1 VSAPEFELTASARL
15 RPLTEADADE
25 LYELIDSNRAYLAR
39 WMPWAE
45 AQTRSGALEFI
56 RTTRE
61 QATTDGSF
69 QVALAVDGRIAGVLG
84 YHSLDRENRRVSIG
98 YWIAEAD
105 QGRGLMTRA
114 VAALI
119 EYAFD
124 VWGLHRVEIR
134 SAVENE
140 RSRALCERLGLVQ
153 EGVLRQAE
161 AFTDRYHDLVVYS
174 VLAPEW
180 AQRRE
185 R

>member
-1 VSAPEFELTASARL
+1 MTAPGFELTASARL

-25 LYELIDSNRAYLAR
+25 LYELIDVNRAYLAP

-45 AQTRSGALEFI
+45 AQTRAGAVEFI
-56 RTTRE
+56 RTTSE
-61 QATTDGSF
+61 QAASDQGF
-69 QVALAVDGRIAGVLG
+69 QLALVVDGRIAGVLG
-84 YHSLDRENRRVSIG
+84 YHALDRENRRVSIG

-105 QGRGLMTRA
+105 QGQGLMSRA

-119 EYAFD
+119 DYAFD

-153 EGVLRQAE
+153 EGVLREAE

-174 VLAPEW
+174 ILAPEW
-180 AQRRE
+180 HRRAE